1 MNIKTRAT
9 NDARALREATL
20 GGPFVPVDPVVIA
33 KMLGLDVLLAD
44 LPDNVSGALIKM
56 EGHDPAIFLNRMDA
70 PNRQRFTCAHE
81 LGHYVSRVNSD
92 DGLSYEFVDMRG
104 ELAAAGTD
112 PEEVYANAFAAE
124 LLMPEDVVRDMVKS
138 GMPPALIS
146 ARLQVSDDAIR
157 IRMKTLGR

>member
-33 KMLGLDVLLAD
+33 KRLGLDVLLAD

-56 EGHDPAIFLNRMDA
+56 AGHDPAIFLNRMDA

-92 DGLSYEFVDMRG
+92 GQEYEYVDMRS

-112 PEEVYANAFAAE
+112 SEEIYANAFAAE
-124 LLMPEDVVRDMVKS
+124 LLMPEEVVRGMIKE
-138 GMPPALIS
+138 GMPRAVI
-146 ARLQVSDDAIR
+146 AANLQVSDDAIR
-157 IRMKTLGR
+157 IRMRTLGL